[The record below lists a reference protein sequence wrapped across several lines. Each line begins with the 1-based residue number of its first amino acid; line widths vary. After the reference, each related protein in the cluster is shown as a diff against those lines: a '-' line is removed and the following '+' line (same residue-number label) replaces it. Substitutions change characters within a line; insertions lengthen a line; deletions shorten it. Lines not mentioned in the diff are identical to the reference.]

1 MSRRTSGAVLMRS
14 ANERLPDVSCGSK
27 AEELT
32 ASTTGLLHPW
42 ELTISQMLRLGGSGP
57 QAGISSILT
66 VRTLGR
72 CKPVAQSLTKA
83 AVPDAI

>member
-1 MSRRTSGAVLMRS
+1 LKDLAAEIDLTHEAFYRAFVGF
-14 ANERLPDVSCGSK
+14 GSK